1 MTSGNAEAARVSP
14 WHVPA
19 WHGIPG
25 LVHGFLGRA
34 HALPAGSFT
43 LADVR
48 AKLVAAGETPRS
60 IFAVRQVHGARVL
73 LLEATQRVAIDWEGR
88 VLPAALPEADALVS
102 AAADVILT
110 IRTAD
115 CVPIF
120 LVAPEAHAVAAV
132 HAGWKGT
139 LAGVVENTLAALERC
154 SGARP
159 AEIEAALGPAIGG
172 CCYEFGAEHLP
183 RLTAAFGS
191 GVERAWRAGA
201 AERGHLDLRVLA
213 RIALEAAGV
222 SPAAIS
228 TVGPC
233 TAEHPAELHSYR
245 RDGARAGRQL
255 SYIGWHDA

>member
-1 MTSGNAEAARVSP
+1 MTSGNGEATRVHP

-19 WHGIPG
+19 WHEIPG

-34 HALPAGSFT
+34 CALPAGSFT

-48 AKLVAAGETPRS
+48 AKLVAAGETPRAV
-60 IFAVRQVHGARVL
+60 FAVRQVHGACVL
-73 LLEATQRVAIDWEGR
+73 VPAAAEDGASDWEGR
-88 VLPAALPEADALVS
+88 VLPEALPEADALVS
-102 AAADVILT
+102 TAAGVILT

-115 CVPIF
+115 CVPIL
-120 LVAPEAHAVAAV
+120 LVAPEARAVAAV

-139 LAGVVENTLAALERC
+139 LAGIVENALAALERC

-159 AEIEAALGPAIGG
+159 AEVEAALGPAIGG

-183 RLTAAFGS
+183 YFVAAFGS
-191 GVERAWRAGA
+191 GVERAWRPGA
-201 AERGHLDLRVLA
+201 AERGHLDLRLLA

-255 SYIGWHDA
+255 SYIGWRDP